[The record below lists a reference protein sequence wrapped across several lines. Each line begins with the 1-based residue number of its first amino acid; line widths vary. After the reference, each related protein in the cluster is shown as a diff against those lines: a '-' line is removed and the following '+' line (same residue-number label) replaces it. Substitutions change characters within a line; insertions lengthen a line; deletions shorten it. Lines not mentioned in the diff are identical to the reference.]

1 MYRNFVECTK
11 TFFKSSL
18 SKRDNDS
25 AKWKT
30 IENYIKEKHYQI
42 ERMYNTLHCDTN
54 ASSREFCE
62 VLLNSMKN
70 HRCNNKILI
79 IFLTDLITIFSLEH
93 LDLTY
98 CVNNNANVESA
109 INNLKNDS
117 EISIF
122 AKDEGI
128 YAFTVLLN
136 NYQFMEVLV
145 KYGLIKNFSRECP
158 FLKTRTME
166 LLRNLL

>member
-1 MYRNFVECTK
+1 M
-11 TFFKSSL
+11 FFKSAL

-42 ERMYNTLHCDTN
+42 ERMYDTLHLDTN
-54 ASSREFCE
+54 TSSREFCE
-62 VLLNSMKN
+62 ILLNSIKN

-79 IFLTDLITIFSLEH
+79 IFFTDLITIFSLKH

-98 CVNNNANVESA
+98 CVNNNANANVKSV
-109 INNLKNDS
+109 INNLKNNS

-128 YAFTVLLN
+128 YAFTVLIG

-145 KYGLIKNFSRECP
+145 KYGLIKNFSKECP

-166 LLRNLL
+166 LLRDLL